1 MGNEGKK
8 EEIPL
13 FGKHFGRR
21 AVAAALAV
29 AILCA
34 VSFEPVPASAS
45 SLNDLQQTQ
54 SNLKKKGQDLD
65 SQLEKLKND
74 KAKQTDY
81 IAELNQRI
89 QNTEAQIS
97 NLDTQISGMDADI
110 VKKQSEISS
119 KQNEIDANFEKL
131 RQRVYALYLTGEASN
146 LEIILNAKN
155 IMDLSDKAEI
165 LKVIAEHDTSL
176 IDTIKTEMNS
186 IKSQKSAIE
195 KERTQSAASR
205 TEMDKQRQNLKSQQ
219 EEAARALAALSTT
232 EKQELEEKQKNAAAQ
247 QENESAINKL
257 IADYYAAQK
266 AAAKKKA
273 SSSSSGSPSHSGGSS
288 SPGASSSPG
297 KSSSSES
304 SSPKGTGSFN
314 WWPVPGYYNITSPF
328 GWRMLNGSRE
338 FHSGIDIASSGI
350 YGAKIVAAAP
360 GTVVVSDDQEEH
372 GVYGGY
378 GNVVVIDHGN
388 GMATLYAHMSKRAVS
403 SGQSVSGGQIIG
415 YVGESGEAY
424 GAHLHFEIRKNFP
437 VLKNDKYGEPVS
449 PMNYFS

>member
-219 EEAARALAALSTT
+219 DEAARALAALSAT
-232 EKQELEEKQKNAAAQ
+232 EKQELEEKQKNTTAQ
-247 QENESAINKL
+247 QENEAAIDKWFS
-257 IADYYAAQK
+257 DYYAAQK
-266 AAAKKKA
+266 AAKEKEAAEAAKKKE
-273 SSSSSGSPSHSGGSS
+273 SSSSGGSS
-288 SPGASSSPG
+288 SKGSSGGGSGSSSPTG
-297 KSSSSES
+297 E
-304 SSPKGTGSFN
+304 GTFI
-314 WWPVPGYYNITSPF
+314 WPVPS
-328 GWRMLNGSRE
+328 GSVSQMYGSYDMGS
-338 FHSGIDIASSGI
+338 FHKGIDIAANT
-350 YGAKIVAAAP
+350 GAIIRAAAS
-360 GTVVVSDDQEEH
+360 GVVALADDQEVH
-372 GVYGGY
+372 GAYGGY
-378 GNVVVIDHGN
+378 GKFVVIDHGN
-388 GMATLYAHMSKRAVS
+388 GIATLYGHMRNEYDSDWVVHTGDHVS
-403 SGQSVSGGQIIG
+403 QGQTIG
-415 YVGESGEAY
+415 YVGSTGHST
-424 GAHLHFEIRKNFP
+424 GPHCHFEIRKNGVAF
-437 VLKNDKYGEPVS
+437 S
-449 PMNYFS
+449 PKGFFGNIDYSKLIA